1 MAGVLRPVRQRRIAS
16 VLYQW
21 GHDEQLG
28 DIHPED
34 LSESIKS
41 INGDVGFAAFE
52 LGDIGPVA
60 LSHFSKFLLAQSVL
74 HRFPKA
80 PNIAADSEA
89 DFGRGRRRGLGH
101 MPSLSLYRLAIYSI

>member
-1 MAGVLRPVRQRRIAS
+1 MLRLARQRRIAS
-16 VLYQW
+16 VLYRW

-41 INGDVGFAAFE
+41 IDGNVGFAAFE
-52 LGDIGPVA
+52 LRDIGPVA
-60 LSHFSKFLLAQSVL
+60 LSHFSKFLLARSVL

-80 PNIAADSEA
+80 ANIAAHSDE
-89 DFGRGRRRGLGH
+89 DFGWGRRRGLGH